1 MVTLR
6 EAYPLENIKPLKKTI
21 SSSWIFTLIIVWLS
35 SPVLVRLF
43 IFPEVVSYWIMT
55 FYIGI
60 IFIFVIVKYV
70 YEVFYMKSYF
80 YDLVDDYLIIRK
92 GVFSK
97 NEITLP
103 VNRIQDVYVDQDIF
117 DRIFGLYDVHVSS
130 ATIISAHLSHIDGV
144 NKENAQALKNLI
156 ISKIHSK
163 GA

>member
-1 MVTLR
+1 MVTLI

-21 SSSWIFTLIIVWLS
+21 LSSLIFVLIITPSFFYVY
-35 SPVLVRLF
+35 LF
-43 IFPEVVSYWIMT
+43 IFSEVVSSGIMT

>member
-6 EAYPLENIKPLKKTI
+6 EAYPLENTKPLKKTI

-35 SPVLVRLF
+35 SPVLFRLF
-43 IFPEVVSYWIMT
+43 IFPEVVNYWIIN

-60 IFIFVIVKYV
+60 VFIFVIVKYV

-80 YDLVDDYLIIRK
+80 YDLVNDYLIIRK

>member
-1 MVTLR
+1 MVTLI

-21 SSSWIFTLIIVWLS
+21 LSSLIFVLIITPSFFYVY
-35 SPVLVRLF
+35 LF
-43 IFPEVVSYWIMT
+43 IFSEVVSSGIMT

-156 ISKIHSK
+156 ISKIHLK

>member
-1 MVTLR
+1 ML
-6 EAYPLENIKPLKKTI
+6 I
-21 SSSWIFTLIIVWLS
+21 SFLFLLMIILSLIRRDIEFLY
-35 SPVLVRLF
+35 LLF
-43 IFPEVVSYWIMT
+43 EGKIGYVIIT

-60 IFIFVIVKYV
+60 VFIFVIVKYV

-80 YDLVDDYLIIRK
+80 YDLVNDYLIIRK
-92 GVFSK
+92 GVFQK